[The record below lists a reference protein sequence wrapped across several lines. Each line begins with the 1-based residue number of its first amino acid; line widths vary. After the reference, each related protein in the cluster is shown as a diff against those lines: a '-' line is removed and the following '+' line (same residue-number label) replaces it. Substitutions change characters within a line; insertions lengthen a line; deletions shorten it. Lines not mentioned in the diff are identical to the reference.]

1 MATIQTS
8 IRIFDGMT
16 PAFRNMT
23 TSINTTINSLER
35 LQGRLHNQLNTGS
48 IQASQQNL
56 NNIESILTRIE
67 QKIGRNTNEQENFNN
82 SIKRGSDASSVLVS
96 RLKNIAGIYI
106 GMRGIESITK
116 AADTISSTKA
126 RLNLMNDGLQTTE
139 QLNKMIYLSA
149 QSARASY
156 ADTAA
161 QVSKLGILAGEAFG
175 SSAEVVK
182 FAELM
187 NKSFVIGGTSA
198 SEASAAMYQL
208 TQAMAAG
215 KLQGDEF
222 RSIMENAPLLATKIA
237 ESMGKGKEAMKDLS
251 RTGAITADVVRNALF
266 KASAEIEK
274 KFESMPITFS
284 QALTMMKNDAY
295 MIFSETLG
303 KISGALQSV
312 RFSEIVV
319 SMRNVMIAISSSI
332 YDTLNIIKNILNSEF
347 FSSFIQGVTLGA
359 VLIIKGLG
367 GITNAALNVA
377 NVFAQNWSI
386 VAPLIYGVIAAI
398 AIYEGVLLASTIAT
412 TVASFVNSLYAVAA
426 YKACAALAAQE
437 FAIFG
442 KISAQ
447 TMEALVTAQATAA
460 QWGLNAA
467 LLACPITWVVLG
479 VIAFVVVVFVAV
491 AAINKFAGTSLT
503 VLGVIVGAVFAAV
516 ATIQNIMI
524 GLLNGCIAVN
534 EGITNGWNQCVYL
547 MKQAIAKGVI
557 FIIEK
562 MASLNNSVNN
572 AGNALGKAFID
583 GANIAIRGVNKLI
596 DLINKIPGI
605 NIGKVGEATFTPV
618 KADNSYIKQQIDS
631 LNRWVG
637 DAPEK
642 VKLERMGYK
651 DIGAAFQKGNALGTK
666 WQNAIT
672 DKFKDTFD
680 INKMLEDAKKKLGL
694 DDLWNKQNPL
704 NNLGGFGGDLGKN
717 VKDTAGNTAK
727 MAKTMDKSQEDLKY
741 LRDIAEQEVINRFTG
756 VNIKIDMNNTNNIN
770 SEADV
775 DGIVNVLTEKLNDA
789 MVVSAEGIV

>member
-8 IRIFDGMT
+8 IKIFDGMT

-35 LQGRLHNQLNTGS
+35 LQQRLHNPLNAGS
-48 IQASQQNL
+48 IQASQQSL

-82 SIKRGSDASSVLVS
+82 KIRQGSEAGSLLVS
-96 RLKNIAGIYI
+96 KLKSIAGIYI
-106 GMRGIESITK
+106 GIKGIESITK
-116 AADTISSTKA
+116 AADTIASTKA

-161 QVSKLGILAGEAFG
+161 QVAKLGILAGDAFG
-175 SSAEVVK
+175 SSAEVIK
-182 FAELM
+182 FTELM
-187 NKSFVIGGTSA
+187 NKAFVIGGTSA
-198 SEASAAMYQL
+198 NEASAAMYQL
-208 TQAMAAG
+208 TQAMGAG

-237 ESMGKGKEAMKDLS
+237 DAMGKTKDQLKELS
-251 RTGAITADVVRNALF
+251 SSGAITADVIRNALF
-266 KASAEIEK
+266 KASNEIEK
-274 KFESMPITFS
+274 KFASMPITFS

-319 SMRNVMIAISSSI
+319 SMRNVMIAISSNI
-332 YDTLNIIKNILNSEF
+332 YDTLNIIKNILNSDF
-347 FSSFIQGVTLGA
+347 FSDFVQGITLGA
-359 VLIIKGLG
+359 VLIIQGLG
-367 GITNAALNVA
+367 GITNAALSVV
-377 NVFAQNWSI
+377 NVFAQNWNIIEPI
-386 VAPLIYGVIAAI
+386 VYGVAAAIGIYTIAAI
-398 AIYEGVLLASTIAT
+398 ALAVANK
-412 TVASFVNSLYAVAA
+412 VASLSAAWFNFQMTQTVIMHELATGATWMQVAA
-426 YKACAALAAQE
+426 QY
-437 FAIFG
+437 
-442 KISAQ
+442 
-447 TMEALVTAQATAA
+447 
-460 QWGLNAA
+460 GLNAA
-467 LLACPITWVVLG
+467 LYACPLTWIVLG
-479 VIAFVVVVFVAV
+479 FIAVIAVVFVAV

-631 LNRWVG
+631 LNKWVG

-642 VKLERMGYK
+642 IKLDRMGYK
-651 DIGAAFQKGNALGTK
+651 DIGAEFQKGNALGTK

-741 LRDIAEQEVINRFTG
+741 LRDIAEQETINRFTG
-756 VNIKIDMNNTNNIN
+756 VNIKIDMNNTNNI
-770 SEADV
+770 SKDTDV

-789 MVVSAEGIV
+789 MIVSAEGIV